1 MLPRLKRFASVKCNR
16 FLGIAETLSVIHITA
31 SSGKA
36 AVKRGKLNI
45 EIMTGVNAMTTITFD
60 TLELVDKLKSSG
72 IPQAQAEAVVRVIA
86 EAQDGLITKHDLT
99 EVKNEIKAEMN
110 VRFERI
116 DGELKLNRWMLGVL
130 LAGVIS
136 LVLKAFF

>member
-1 MLPRLKRFASVKCNR
+1 MA
-16 FLGIAETLSVIHITA
+16 
-31 SSGKA
+31 
-36 AVKRGKLNI
+36 
-45 EIMTGVNAMTTITFD
+45 TITFD
-60 TLELVDKLKSSG
+60 TLELVDKPKTAG

-86 EAQDGLITKHDLT
+86 EAQDGLVTKHDLI

-110 VRFERI
+110 VRFERV

>member
-1 MLPRLKRFASVKCNR
+1 MA
-16 FLGIAETLSVIHITA
+16 
-31 SSGKA
+31 
-36 AVKRGKLNI
+36 
-45 EIMTGVNAMTTITFD
+45 TITFD
-60 TLELVDKLKSSG
+60 TLELVDKLKTAG

-86 EAQDGLITKHDLT
+86 EAQDGLVTKHDLT
-99 EVKNEIKAEMN
+99 EIKAEMN

-116 DGELKLNRWMLGVL
+116 DGELRLNRWMLGVL

>member
-1 MLPRLKRFASVKCNR
+1 
-16 FLGIAETLSVIHITA
+16 
-31 SSGKA
+31 
-36 AVKRGKLNI
+36 
-45 EIMTGVNAMTTITFD
+45 MTTITFD
-60 TLELVDKLKSSG
+60 TLDLVDKLKTAG

-86 EAQDGLITKHDLT
+86 EAQDGLVTKHDLT
-99 EVKNEIKAEMN
+99 EVKNEIKAEIN

>member
-1 MLPRLKRFASVKCNR
+1 M
-16 FLGIAETLSVIHITA
+16 
-31 SSGKA
+31 
-36 AVKRGKLNI
+36 
-45 EIMTGVNAMTTITFD
+45 
-60 TLELVDKLKSSG
+60 VDKLKSAG
-72 IPQAQAEAVVRVIA
+72 ISQEQAEAVIRVIA
-86 EAQDGLITKHDLT
+86 EAQDGLVTKHDLI
-99 EVKNEIKAEMN
+99 EAKNEIKADMN